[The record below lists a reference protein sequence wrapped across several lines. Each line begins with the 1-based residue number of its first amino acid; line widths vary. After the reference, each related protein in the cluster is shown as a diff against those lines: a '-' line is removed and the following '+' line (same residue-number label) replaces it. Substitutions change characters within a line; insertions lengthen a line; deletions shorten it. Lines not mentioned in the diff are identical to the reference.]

1 MGVRTWP
8 APRFSRVRTAGLLV
22 SAFLHLLP
30 ATAAAGARP
39 MPAAPVPWPG
49 LEVTGPAR
57 VRDASIVV
65 ACSEGGLAPV
75 ACEVRARFVLVSDV
89 GATVAVRGEPTDLRV
104 DGAPSMAFT
113 LEPGVPVHI
122 ELAVGRE
129 LSVDEEPVDPYF
141 MSPLWMRHVLL
152 GDTESFRYQGQG
164 VSGALVGGE
173 ELLVEGTVAIEAHDT
188 GDVAVSLD
196 GRPIAGS
203 DALEVRFVDVA
214 LQRQVDTTPPGILR
228 NGGPTLG
235 LGVRA
240 DLYRNDDGRFLL
252 RAGYELALSEYF
264 FMGLEL
270 ETNFESVME
279 SLTVEVASPSL
290 LVIFPGLFGGV
301 GAVARQ
307 LGDRD
312 ADAALRL
319 RVGVQFPVVSF
330 VGDFD
335 YWPTIGDWTG
345 SMVVRLSI

>member
-1 MGVRTWP
+1 M
-8 APRFSRVRTAGLLV
+8 PRL
-22 SAFLHLLP
+22 
-30 ATAAAGARP
+30 
-39 MPAAPVPWPG
+39 PVPWPG

-89 GATVAVRGEPTDLRV
+89 GATAVVRGEPTDLRV
-104 DGAPSMAFT
+104 DGAPSTAFT
-113 LEPGVPVHI
+113 VEPGVPVQI

-129 LSVDEEPVDPYF
+129 LSVDEEPVDSYV

-152 GDTESFRYQGQG
+152 GETDSFRHQGQS
-164 VSGALVGGE
+164 VSGALVWGD
-173 ELLVEGTVAIEAHDT
+173 ELLVEGAVAIEAHDT
-188 GDVAVSLD
+188 GEVAVSLD
-196 GRPIAGS
+196 GRPIVGS

-214 LQRQVDTTPPGILR
+214 LQRQVDVTPPGLLR

-235 LGVRA
+235 LGGRF
-240 DLYRNDDGRFLL
+240 DLFRDDEGRFLL
-252 RAGYELALSEYF
+252 RAGYEVALTEYF
-264 FMGLEL
+264 FMGLEV
-270 ETNFESVME
+270 ETDFESLME
-279 SLTVEVASPSL
+279 SLTLEAASPSL
-290 LVIFPGLFGGV
+290 LVIFPGVFGGV
-301 GAVARQ
+301 GVVARQ
-307 LGDRD
+307 LGNRD

-319 RVGVQFPVVSF
+319 RAGVQFPVVSF